1 MKHIRQRNARIAEEL
16 ILFVYKH
23 GAKDINLNIKDKENE
38 TIISIKAI
46 DIDIDKETLETISNL
61 LKVPRCT
68 EMEEYYW
75 NLTGESEMDTELS
88 LVGVMSDRVKINS
101 HSKTLTIEI
110 TRKK

>member
-1 MKHIRQRNARIAEEL
+1 MRHIRQRNARIAEEL

-23 GAKDINLNIKDKENE
+23 GAKDINLSIKDKENE

-46 DIDIDKETLETISNL
+46 DININKETLEIISKL
-61 LKVPRCT
+61 LNVPRCI

-88 LVGVMSDRVKINS
+88 LVGVMSDEVKINS
-101 HSKTLTIEI
+101 YSKTLIIEI